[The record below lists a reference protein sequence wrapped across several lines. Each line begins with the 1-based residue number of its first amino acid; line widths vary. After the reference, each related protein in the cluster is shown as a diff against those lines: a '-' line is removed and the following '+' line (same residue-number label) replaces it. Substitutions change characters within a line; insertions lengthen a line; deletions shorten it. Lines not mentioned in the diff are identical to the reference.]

1 MPDPTP
7 NTPPTPTG
15 PASAPPA
22 ETWFSGWAPE
32 DVGYLQTK
40 GWDKPDPA
48 AAALETVK
56 AYREFERFRGV
67 PQSEIA
73 RVPTDA
79 NDAEGWKSLYR
90 RLGAPDSPDKYDFSG
105 VKFDDDR
112 LTTKF
117 HETLRA
123 TAAEL
128 NMPQTM
134 AERVAKATAEVIEG
148 YGQTVAQEME
158 TRRAELKTALEANW
172 GQNFDAFRVVADRGA
187 EAIATKM
194 GAGFA
199 DKVPELLA
207 MAVENGMG
215 EVMTE
220 MMRVIGAGL
229 GEDRYVQDP
238 SGSRQALTPQQ
249 AVSSLQELLGNGKP
263 GSGDADF
270 QKRYIN
276 GDLEARKRVASLNAI
291 IAAAREAGTL

>member
-1 MPDPTP
+1 MPDPT
-7 NTPPTPTG
+7 TTDATTTTTTT
-15 PASAPPA
+15 PPA

-73 RVPTDA
+73 RVPTDP
-79 NDAEGWKSLYR
+79 NDADGWKSLYR
-90 RLGAPDSPDKYDFSG
+90 RLGAPETPDKYDFSG
-105 VKFDDDR
+105 IKFDDER
-112 LTTKF
+112 LTTSFSDK
-117 HETLRA
+117 LRA

-128 NMPQTM
+128 NMPKDM

-148 YGQTVAQEME
+148 YGQTVAQEMD
-158 TRRAELKTALEANW
+158 TRRADLKAALEANW
-172 GQNFDAFRVVADRGA
+172 GQNFDAFRVVSDRGA
-187 EAIATKM
+187 EAIASKM
-194 GAGFA
+194 GAGFGE
-199 DKVPELLA
+199 KVPELLA
-207 MAVENGMG
+207 MAVENGLG

-220 MMRVIGAGL
+220 MFRVIGVGL

-238 SGSRQALTPQQ
+238 SGTRQALTPQQ
-249 AVSSLQELLGNGKP
+249 AVSQLQELLGNGKP

-270 QKRYIN
+270 IRKYQT
-276 GDLEARKRVASLNAI
+276 GDLTARKQVAALNAI